1 MQSVW
6 DKDHF
11 TRDDRLG
18 DATIDIKSFLK
29 AKRESKGNS
38 NNTIVKKI
46 APNKD
51 NCLDKQSEIKWEN
64 GKLVQEMT
72 LKLRNVKSGKVV
84 LQLH

>member
-6 DKDHF
+6 DKDV
-11 TRDDRLG
+11 TNRDDPMG
-18 DATIDIKSFLK
+18 DAKIDIIPFLK
-29 AKRESKGNS
+29 AKLES
-38 NNTIVKKI
+38 NNTTVKKI

-51 NCLDKQSEIKWEN
+51 NCLDKESEIKWEN